1 MKKPTMNNLIEQINT
16 KLNQS
21 IQNSSLNTD
30 LEESMMYSLQAGGK
44 RIRPVLL
51 LLTLN
56 MLKVTMIR
64 VQSALAL
71 EMIHTTP

>member
-56 MLKVTMIR
+56 MLKGDYDKGYKV
-64 VQSALAL
+64 
-71 EMIHTTP
+71 P

>member
-30 LEESMMYSLQAGGK
+30 LEESMMYSSSRRQK
-44 RIRPVLL
+44 
-51 LLTLN
+51 N
-56 MLKVTMIR
+56 
-64 VQSALAL
+64 
-71 EMIHTTP
+71 

>member
-56 MLKVTMIR
+56 MLKGDYDKG
-64 VQSALAL
+64 VQLSL
-71 EMIHTTP
+71 IHI

>member
-30 LEESMMYSLQAGGK
+30 LEESMMYSLQAGK

-56 MLKVTMIR
+56 MLKGDYDKGYKV
-64 VQSALAL
+64 
-71 EMIHTTP
+71 P

>member
-56 MLKVTMIR
+56 MLKR
-64 VQSALAL
+64 
-71 EMIHTTP
+71 

>member
-1 MKKPTMNNLIEQINT
+1 MQEARRGGKKMKKPTMNNLIEQINT

-56 MLKVTMIR
+56 MFKR
-64 VQSALAL
+64 
-71 EMIHTTP
+71 

>member
-56 MLKVTMIR
+56 MLKGDYDKGTKCL
-64 VQSALAL
+64 S
-71 EMIHTTP
+71 T

>member
-30 LEESMMYSLQAGGK
+30 LEESMMYSLQASDK
-44 RIRPVLL
+44 KTVLL
-51 LLTLN
+51 L
-56 MLKVTMIR
+56 
-64 VQSALAL
+64 
-71 EMIHTTP
+71 

>member
-30 LEESMMYSLQAGGK
+30 LEESMMYSLQAGEK
-44 RIRPVLL
+44 
-51 LLTLN
+51 N
-56 MLKVTMIR
+56 
-64 VQSALAL
+64 
-71 EMIHTTP
+71 

>member
-30 LEESMMYSLQAGGK
+30 LEKA
-44 RIRPVLL
+44 
-51 LLTLN
+51 
-56 MLKVTMIR
+56 
-64 VQSALAL
+64 
-71 EMIHTTP
+71 